1 MKIFGF
7 LIREFDFFLCQNE
20 ALLVLNL
27 NLFSKVYVTFL
38 YRQGDHLKL
47 GHFFEIFLLK
57 WLFWANVMVYG
68 GLRMLLCRGKSGLS
82 FGIKILYIRSSNE
95 VLEKFEVEYLTILK
109 FFFYDFY

>member
-1 MKIFGF
+1 MLRSESWLCFRIKFLNRGSFFKVLESFEVENVCFFKYFFMKIFGF

-47 GHFFEIFLLK
+47 GHFFEIFLTK
-57 WLFWANVMVYG
+57 MV
-68 GLRMLLCRGKSGLS
+68 
-82 FGIKILYIRSSNE
+82 ILG
-95 VLEKFEVEYLTILK
+95 
-109 FFFYDFY
+109 

>member
-1 MKIFGF
+1 MMLLCRSESDLTFGIKILNRGCYIKVLESFVVENVSFFKYFFMKIFGF

-47 GHFFEIFLLK
+47 GHFFEIFFTK
-57 WLFWANVMVYG
+57 MV
-68 GLRMLLCRGKSGLS
+68 
-82 FGIKILYIRSSNE
+82 ILG
-95 VLEKFEVEYLTILK
+95 
-109 FFFYDFY
+109 